1 MAKLQDRVA
10 VVTGG
15 ARGIGRSIA
24 LGMAR
29 EGAVIVAVDIDPSGT
44 DDLTAEADEAGSTIV
59 LRQADVADGDAMAA
73 IIDEAVGSSAGWT
86 SW

>member
-24 LGMAR
+24 LGIAR
-29 EGAVIVAVDIDPSGT
+29 EGAVVVAVDIDTSGT
-44 DDLTAEADEAGSTIV
+44 DDLTAEADEAS
-59 LRQADVADGDAMAA
+59 LDDRP
-73 IIDEAVGSSAGWT
+73 SSGRRGRW
-86 SW
+86 